1 MQKIGKKKADDRSK
15 AFLERLE
22 QERLELEIQ
31 KQLYEQEKEMERE
44 MAREIA
50 ALKAEQIRA
59 LAEAHAEDGPPAF

>member
-1 MQKIGKKKADDRSK
+1 V
-15 AFLERLE
+15 ERLE